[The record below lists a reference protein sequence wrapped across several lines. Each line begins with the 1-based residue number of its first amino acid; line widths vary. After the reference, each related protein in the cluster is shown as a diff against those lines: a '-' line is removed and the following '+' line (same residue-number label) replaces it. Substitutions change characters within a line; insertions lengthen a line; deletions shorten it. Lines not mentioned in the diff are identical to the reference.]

1 VNIVQAVFERCSQDD
16 LMTTEQRRRKL
27 QGDLIDAAESAI
39 AAGGLSALHARD
51 LARTVGCAL
60 GAIYNVVPDL
70 HALVFQVN
78 SRTLAMIEGEVAASD
93 HLEVGA
99 AVTPSDHPATVTLAR
114 LALAYF
120 DFAAAHTLRWRAL
133 FEHHLPDGQVMPD
146 WHLAEHRRLFLNIET
161 PLRAMV
167 PNADA
172 TTCMLLARSLFSAVH
187 GIVSLGLEEKLVPLP
202 LLVLRQ
208 QTVTVA
214 AAAAR
219 GLAVVP
225 SALLRLPPATQ
236 E

>member
-1 VNIVQAVFERCSQDD
+1 MNVVQGVLNIVHRTKP
-16 LMTTEQRRRKL
+16 MRTEQRRQKL
-27 QGDLIDAAESAI
+27 QDDLIDAAESAI
-39 AAGGLSALHARD
+39 AEGGLSALRARD
-51 LARTVGCAL
+51 LARAAGCAL

-70 HALVFQVN
+70 HALVFRVN

-93 HLEVGA
+93 RLEVGA
-99 AVTPSDHPATVTLAR
+99 ATTASDPPAVVTLAR

-133 FEHHLPDGQVMPD
+133 FDHHLPEGQTVPD

-161 PLRAMV
+161 PLRAIV
-167 PNADA
+167 PNADS

-202 LLVLRQ
+202 LAVLRQ

-219 GLAVVP
+219 GLAVAP
-225 SALLRLPPATQ
+225 SALLSPAPDA
-236 E
+236 

>member
-1 VNIVQAVFERCSQDD
+1 MRTEERRQ
-16 LMTTEQRRRKL
+16 KL
-27 QGDLIDAAESAI
+27 QDDLIDAAETAI

-51 LARTVGCAL
+51 LARAVGCAL

-78 SRTLAMIEGEVAASD
+78 SRTLAMIEAHVAASD
-93 HLEVGA
+93 RLDVGA
-99 AVTPSDHPATVTLAR
+99 AIAASDPPAVVTLAR

-120 DFAAAHTLRWRAL
+120 DFAAAHTMRWRAL
-133 FEHHLPDGQVMPD
+133 FDHHLPQGQEIPD

-161 PLRAMV
+161 PLRAIV

-172 TTCMLLARSLFSAVH
+172 PTCMLLARSLFSAVH

-202 LLVLRQ
+202 LVVLRQ

-219 GLAVVP
+219 GLAVAPLMSPASDAAPP
-225 SALLRLPPATQ
+225 SP
-236 E
+236 

>member
-1 VNIVQAVFERCSQDD
+1 MNIVQVILNVVHRAGPMS
-16 LMTTEQRRRKL
+16 TEQRRRKL
-27 QGDLIDAAESAI
+27 QDDLIDAAESAI

-51 LARTVGCAL
+51 LARAVGCAL

-70 HALVFQVN
+70 HALIFRVN
-78 SRTLAMIEGEVAASD
+78 SRTLAMIEGQVAAAD
-93 HLEVGA
+93 RLEVGA
-99 AVTPSDHPATVTLAR
+99 AVTPSDHPATATLAR

-120 DFAAAHTLRWRAL
+120 DFAAAHTMRWRAL
-133 FEHHLPDGQVMPD
+133 FEHHLPEGQAMPD

-167 PNADA
+167 PDADA

-202 LLVLRQ
+202 LVVLRQ

-219 GLAVVP
+219 GLAVAP
-225 SALLRLPPATQ
+225 AALLRLPPTTQ

>member
-1 VNIVQAVFERCSQDD
+1 
-16 LMTTEQRRRKL
+16 MTTEQRRRKL
-27 QGDLIDAAESAI
+27 QDDLIDAAESAI

-51 LARTVGCAL
+51 LARSVGCAL

-78 SRTLAMIEGEVAASD
+78 SRTLAMIEGQVATSGR
-93 HLEVGA
+93 LEVGA

-120 DFAAAHTLRWRAL
+120 DFAASHTMRWRAL
-133 FEHHLPDGQVMPD
+133 FEHHLPGGQAMPD

-167 PNADA
+167 PDADA

-202 LLVLRQ
+202 LVVLRQ

-219 GLAVVP
+219 GLAGAPV
-225 SALLRLPPATQ
+225 ALLRLPPATQ
-236 E
+236 ESNV

>member
-93 HLEVGA
+93 HLEVGT

>member
-1 VNIVQAVFERCSQDD
+1 
-16 LMTTEQRRRKL
+16 MTTEHRRQKL
-27 QGDLIDAAESAI
+27 QDDLIDAAERAI

-51 LARTVGCAL
+51 LARAVGCAL

-70 HALVFQVN
+70 HALVFLVN
-78 SRTLAMIEGEVAASD
+78 SRTLAMIEGHIAASD
-93 HLEVGA
+93 GLDVA
-99 AVTPSDHPATVTLAR
+99 AAITPADLPAIATLAR

-120 DFAAAHTLRWRAL
+120 DFAAAHTMRWRAL
-133 FEHHLPDGQVMPD
+133 FEHHLPAGQEMPD

-167 PNADA
+167 PDADA

-202 LLVLRQ
+202 LAVLRQ

-219 GLAVVP
+219 GLAVAP
-225 SALLRLPPATQ
+225 SVLRSLAARP
-236 E
+236 

>member
-1 VNIVQAVFERCSQDD
+1 MR
-16 LMTTEQRRRKL
+16 TEQRRQKL
-27 QGDLIDAAESAI
+27 QDDLIDAAETAI
-39 AAGGLSALHARD
+39 AAGGLSALRARD
-51 LARTVGCAL
+51 LARAVGCAL

-78 SRTLAMIEGEVAASD
+78 SRTLAMIEGHVAASD
-93 HLEVGA
+93 RLEVGTA
-99 AVTPSDHPATVTLAR
+99 TTASDPPAVVTLAR

-120 DFAAAHTLRWRAL
+120 DFAAAHTMRWRAL
-133 FEHHLPDGQVMPD
+133 FDHHLPQGHVVPD

-161 PLRAMV
+161 PLRAIV
-167 PNADA
+167 PNVDA

-202 LLVLRQ
+202 LAVLRQ

-219 GLAVVP
+219 GLALVP
-225 SALLRLPPATQ
+225 PALLSLPSGSMGLVL
-236 E
+236 